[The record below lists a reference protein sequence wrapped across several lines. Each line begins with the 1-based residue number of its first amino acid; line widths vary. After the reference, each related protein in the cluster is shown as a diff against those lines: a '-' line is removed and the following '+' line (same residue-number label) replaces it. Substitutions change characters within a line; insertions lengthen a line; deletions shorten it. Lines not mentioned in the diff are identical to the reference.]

1 MQPRRGRPKTV
12 KEKRIQPTVRTKPLA
27 YDPEILQSLREIL
40 VENGW
45 TMHPEDTTLIF
56 KKELRRVLYI
66 RRHNI
71 MQLYWAGYGTVSLER
86 LLSDFESTEEI
97 LSWIAEL
104 EELTLPERLD
114 HHEEL
119 SEEDFL
125 DDDEIESLSS
135 MDIINRIFS

>member
-1 MQPRRGRPKTV
+1 MGRPGRPKTV
-12 KEKRIQPTVRTKPLA
+12 KYQTVRTKPLEH
-27 YDPEILQSLREIL
+27 DPEILQSLREIL

-45 TMHPEDTTLIF
+45 TMHPEDTTLMF

-71 MQLYWAGYGTVSLER
+71 MQLYWAGYGAVSLER
-86 LLSDFESTEEI
+86 MLSDFESTEEM
-97 LSWIAEL
+97 LCWIAEL

-114 HHEEL
+114 YHEEL
-119 SEEDFL
+119 TEEDFL
-125 DDDEIESLSS
+125 DDDEIESLST